1 MAVEIVT
8 SLAGAASLAAA
19 AAAAAAAGL
28 CEKTLADDY

>member
-1 MAVEIVT
+1 MAVKIVA

-19 AAAAAAAGL
+19 AAVAAAGL